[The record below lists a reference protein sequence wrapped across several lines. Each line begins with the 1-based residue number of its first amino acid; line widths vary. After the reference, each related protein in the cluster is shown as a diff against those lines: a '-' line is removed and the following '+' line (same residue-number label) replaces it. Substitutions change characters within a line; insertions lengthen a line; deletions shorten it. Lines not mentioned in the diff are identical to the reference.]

1 MKIKVGFV
9 TNSSSS
15 SFLVAW
21 PKKIKILDD
30 VVKYIDK
37 QKKADQVF
45 KDSQQQANKVVKIDP
60 ADEGLIMNI
69 IEELSYGYIDDI
81 LRRHLK
87 EYQSN
92 TISYDTF
99 QIDFIKR
106 HNITLDKLKSNYFF
120 NNLMFEEFDIMSR
133 KISRRIALDFCKEN
147 SGYYIYKFDYGDD
160 DGKFFSEME
169 HGNTFENVPHI
180 HISKH

>member
-120 NNLMFEEFDIMSR
+120 NL
-133 KISRRIALDFCKEN
+133 K
-147 SGYYIYKFDYGDD
+147 
-160 DGKFFSEME
+160 
-169 HGNTFENVPHI
+169 
-180 HISKH
+180 